1 MSKIKINCDN
11 CGEPFLRVEKEV
23 RRSQKLGRR
32 NFCSRSCVGKAI
44 GGTNFGDSR
53 NTDTSHL
60 HIINRDEFTGFRWY
74 LRKAKQRF
82 KECNLDL
89 QYIKDL
95 FEKQKGIC
103 VYSKV
108 ILEHPSYRES
118 NNHIN
123 TASLDRIESSKGY
136 VKGNVQFISIAMN
149 HMKSNMTHK
158 KTLELIDIIKKL
170 K

>member
-23 RRSQKLGRR
+23 RRSQNLGRK
-32 NFCSRSCVGKAI
+32 NFCSRTCAGKVLYS
-44 GGTNFGDSR
+44 NFGDKR

-60 HIINRDEFTGFRWY
+60 HGLNKDEFTGFRWY
-74 LRKAKQRF
+74 LRKSKQRF

-108 ILEHPSYRES
+108 KLQHPKYNSA
-118 NNHIN
+118 NNHIHS
-123 TASLDRIESSKGY
+123 ASLDRIDSSKGY
-136 VKGNVQFISIAMN
+136 IKGNVQFISIAMN

-158 KTLELIDIIKKL
+158 QTLELIDIIKKL